1 MERQSALKSMSRKHQ
16 YLMQDIFIAYL
27 AMGVYLTLIGSVL
40 PAIKAEYQIS
50 YQVGGWMM
58 SAQQIGY
65 LVAGIAASLIA
76 GKIGVKV
83 TYLSFG
89 VLAFIGLALMMV
101 TGNPVVLLFAMLLTG
116 LCKGCTANFGN
127 QITSTLSNNDS
138 SLLNLSQ
145 AFFAIGTCLA
155 PIITM
160 LCGASWRTA
169 FAITI
174 AMGVITF
181 LHGLRTEIG
190 PEAFH
195 QESNNGK
202 PDLRFFK
209 KGIFWIC
216 CLLLMCYLAF
226 EASVMGWLVTFFV
239 DSGAATETTAQ
250 LLATA
255 LWVAV
260 LIGRFASAWF
270 ATRYRPEHMIVVM
283 TIGVAACFSIMM
295 FSHTLV
301 PMATATFGLGL
312 FMAGMYGTTLGGS
325 DNLIGQ
331 YPMCMGMFIV
341 IPGIGSAITQSAI
354 GTLADQ
360 AGIRGGMY
368 FLYILLAILILSTIL
383 FLRYHSK
390 KNRA

>member
-270 ATRYRPEHMIVVM
+270 ATRFRPEHMIVVM

-295 FSHTLV
+295 FSPTLV
-301 PMATATFGLGL
+301 PMAAATFGLGL

>member
-160 LCGASWRTA
+160 LCGTSWRTA

-295 FSHTLV
+295 FSHTFV
-301 PMATATFGLGL
+301 PMAAATFGLGL

>member
-160 LCGASWRTA
+160 LCGTSWRTA

-270 ATRYRPEHMIVVM
+270 ATRFRPEHMIVVM

-301 PMATATFGLGL
+301 PMAAATFGLGL

-360 AGIRGGMY
+360 AGIRDGMY

>member
-160 LCGASWRTA
+160 LCGTSWRTA

-301 PMATATFGLGL
+301 PMAAATFGLGL